1 MSRFARTEALEKGVS
16 VGKTVKV
23 LGWYDNEREFF
34 SRTVEMVKYIGKRL

>member
-1 MSRFARTEALEKGVS
+1 
-16 VGKTVKV
+16 